1 MHMRNRPC
9 AGARRSLS
17 LIAGLMGGVA
27 FGTTGFLTMPVL
39 AQDTPAQPAQSE
51 RRSFD
56 IPAQPLSSAL
66 TTFGNQA
73 GLQVTVDG
81 AVVRGVSSRAVVGNF
96 TPAEALSN
104 MLVGTGMSWR
114 WLDSGS
120 VRLEKVPQTGSTIQ
134 LGAIRVEGT
143 AGAAGYSVG
152 SDSEF
157 GDGGDTGDLAYVS
170 PQSSSYITR
179 DELERVRG
187 SQPSDMF
194 RGTPGVLSGDARNS
208 GALDL
213 NIRGM
218 QGQGRVPV
226 VVDGGKQSTTVY
238 RGYSGVADRTYIDP
252 DMIGGV
258 EVLKGPTSGPE
269 GTGAIGGV
277 VSMRTIN
284 PDDILLPG
292 KTFGV
297 RLKVGVS
304 TNSTDVPEPFTEGGL
319 RGAGTYIQSCNYNC
333 GTITAVP
340 TEFGD
345 PARMD
350 RPDTF
355 EPTGHNYS
363 LTVAKKWDRFDLLA
377 GYAYRKSG
385 NYFAGERGDDAP
397 EIVITPRRTELSN
410 NRWREETVV
419 SYDAA
424 LNRFRAGEEVL
435 NTSSENESF
444 LVKGRWQISDTQAV
458 EATVNTYKSHFGEL
472 MPSMIIRGDGAIQA
486 PASIADATSYSVR
499 YKWKP
504 DNDLIDLRVNGWH
517 TALDNSIN
525 TAYEFYGFG
534 FLQDYDART
543 HQTGLDISNRSRF
556 NGTWGELTL
565 NYGVSHTHENTFQIP
580 GSPATSQDG
589 MARDG
594 KRTEVGGFVDGEWLP
609 PAAPWLKLYA
619 ATRYTESELY
629 DRRSPVRGKEK
640 YSGWAPIYAVTVTP
654 VDGWQIYAR
663 YAEAI
668 RNPSIFERTAGWSFS
683 PKLSVDVR
691 PEHAKNKEVG
701 TNLSLDD
708 RIREGDQARFKLA
721 YFDNHVIDYLT
732 RATSWNVNDL
742 TDRGE
747 TLRNID
753 YVDFRGYE
761 MTLEYR
767 LKPVAVELFATRYVH
782 SNFCYVNGVLN
793 GVETNNRK
801 FCYSGGLGG
810 SYSRNHVPPKWSGGL
825 NVSASLLNERLGLFG
840 RVTHI
845 GSRPETTRG
854 AGAIAIVEWSPYTLL
869 DLSASYK
876 ISERVKIDFTADNV
890 LDQYYM
896 DALTLGLMASPGR
909 TLRLNLTYNY

>member
-1 MHMRNRPC
+1 MNMRF
-9 AGARRSLS
+9 GARSGPRRLS
-17 LIAGLMGGVA
+17 RMAGLMSGVA
-27 FGTTGFLTMPVL
+27 LTIAGVGLTPAI
-39 AQDTPAQPAQSE
+39 AQDNATQAAQAD
-51 RRSFD
+51 RRNFNL
-56 IPAQPLSSAL
+56 PAQPLASAL

-73 GLQVTVDG
+73 GLQVTVDN
-81 AVVRGVSSRAVVGNF
+81 ALVRGQSSQAVVGSY
-96 TPAEALSN
+96 TPTEALN
-104 MLVGTGMSWR
+104 RLLAGTGINWR

-120 VRLEKVPQTGSTIQ
+120 VRLEKAPQAGNAIQ
-134 LGAIRVEGT
+134 LGAIRVEG
-143 AGAAGYSVG
+143 AGGVAGGVRSG
-152 SDSEF
+152 QGGQF

-258 EVLKGPTSGPE
+258 EVFKGPTSGSE
-269 GTGAIGGV
+269 GTGATGGV

-284 PDDILLPG
+284 ADDILLPG

-304 TNSTDVPEPFTEGGL
+304 TNSTDAPEPFAEGGL
-319 RGAGTYIQSCNYNC
+319 RGAGTYIQSCNYSC

-363 LTVAKKWDRFDLLA
+363 LTVAKKWDRFDIVA
-377 GYAYRKSG
+377 GYAYRNSG
-385 NYFAGERGDDAP
+385 NYFAGERGDNAP
-397 EIVITPRRTELSN
+397 EAVLTPRRVELTN
-410 NRWREETVV
+410 GRWREETVV
-419 SYDAA
+419 TYAA
-424 LNRFRAGEEVL
+424 SLNRFRAGEEVL

-444 LVKGRWQISDTQAV
+444 LVKGRFQISETQAV

-486 PASIADATSYSVR
+486 PMSIADATSYSVR
-499 YKWKP
+499 YKWAP
-504 DNDLIDLRVNGWH
+504 SDLINLKVNWWH

-525 TAYEFYGFG
+525 TAYEFFG
-534 FLQDYDART
+534 FSFIQDYDART
-543 HQTGLDISNRSRF
+543 HQTGIDVSNRSRF
-556 NGTWGELTL
+556 NNAWGELTL
-565 NYGVSHTHENTFQIP
+565 NYGLSHTHENTFQIP
-580 GSPATSQDG
+580 GSPALEGTDG
-589 MARDG
+589 DARDG
-594 KRTEVGGFVDGEWLP
+594 KRTEVGAFADAEWVP
-609 PAAPWLKLYA
+609 PAAQWLKLYA
-619 ATRYTESELY
+619 ATRYTKSELY
-629 DRRSPVRGKEK
+629 DRKMPERGVEK
-640 YSGWAPIYAVTVTP
+640 YSGWAPIYAATVTP
-654 VDGWQIYAR
+654 KDGWQIYAR

-668 RNPSIFERTAGWSFS
+668 RHPSIFERTRGWSFT
-683 PKLSVDVR
+683 PILTVDIK
-691 PEHAKNKEVG
+691 PEHAKNWEVG
-701 TNLSLDD
+701 TNLSVDGL
-708 RIREGDQARFKLA
+708 IRDSDQARFKLA
-721 YFDNHVIDYLT
+721 YFDNHVINYLT
-732 RATSWNVNDL
+732 RATSWNVDDL

-753 YVDFRGYE
+753 AVDFRGYE

-767 LKPVAVELFATRYVH
+767 LKPVMVELFATRYVH
-782 SNFCYVNGVLN
+782 SNFCYKDGVLN
-793 GVETNNRK
+793 GVETSTRK

-825 NVSASLLNERLGLFG
+825 NVGTKLLNDKLELFG

-845 GSRPETTRG
+845 GSRPEAVQG
-854 AGAIAIVEWSPYTLL
+854 AGAIAVVEWSPYTLL
-869 DLSASYK
+869 DLSASYRFN
-876 ISERVKIDFTADNV
+876 ERVKVDFTADNV

-896 DALTLGLMASPGR
+896 DALTIGLMASPGR
-909 TLRLNLTYNY
+909 TLRLNLTYIY